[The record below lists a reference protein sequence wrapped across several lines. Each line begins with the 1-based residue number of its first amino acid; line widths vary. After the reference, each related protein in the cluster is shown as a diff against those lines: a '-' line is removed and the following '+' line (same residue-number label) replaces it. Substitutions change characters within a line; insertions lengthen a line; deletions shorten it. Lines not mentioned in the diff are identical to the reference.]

1 MGEGDGMGTNRQ
13 EAMEADILLWC
24 PCCKW
29 RYICVS
35 ANSKT
40 WASTP
45 PSISHGSNHAN

>member
-1 MGEGDGMGTNRQ
+1 MRESGGMGTTRK

-24 PCCKW
+24 PCCK
-29 RYICVS
+29 CVS

-45 PSISHGSNHAN
+45 SSISDGSSHAN